1 MANKNKTSKNL
12 IQKPRLVL
20 NNTAKFYLATTEVN
34 PENPSD
40 WFFFIS
46 LFYPVK
52 NGRIMQQPQ
61 TEITIMQQPQT
72 EITTFDDAE
81 SAAIYYETLVH
92 YCEFNSRVQYDEANF
107 PFTKI
112 HIENFYKLTQQKAK
126 ENGR

>member
-1 MANKNKTSKNL
+1 MTKT
-12 IQKPRLVL
+12 QKIKQPVLVM

-52 NGRIMQQPQ
+52 NGRIIQQA
-61 TEITIMQQPQT
+61 QT

-112 HIENFYKLTQQKAK
+112 HIENFYKQTKQKAK

>member
-52 NGRIMQQPQ
+52 NGR
-61 TEITIMQQPQT
+61 IMQQPQT

>member
-1 MANKNKTSKNL
+1 MANKKETNKGL

-20 NNTAKFYLATTEVN
+20 NNTAKFYLATHEVN
-34 PENPSD
+34 SESD

-52 NGRIMQQPQ
+52 NGR
-61 TEITIMQQPQT
+61 IMQQPQT

-92 YCEFNSRVQYDEANF
+92 YCEFNSRVQYNEAEF

>member
-1 MANKNKTSKNL
+1 MTRKKTTNKSAIK
-12 IQKPRLVL
+12 KPRLVL
-20 NNTAKFYLATTEVN
+20 NNTAKFYLATHEVN

-52 NGRIMQQPQ
+52 DGR
-61 TEITIMQQPQT
+61 IMQQPQT

-107 PFTKI
+107 PFTKV